1 MRHVAVA
8 VVIKNGRVLAC
19 QRKKG
24 ARYELKWEFPGGKFE
39 DGETAEQCLRRELME
54 ELSIEVGPIEK
65 MEVEVSHYDDGGTYQ
80 VHYGFVTDFAGQPKN
95 NVFEAIRW
103 VTPDELSGLD
113 ILEGNRGIVR
123 RLVDSRFKV

>member
-8 VVIKNGRVLAC
+8 VIIRNGRVLAC

-65 MEVEVSHYDDGGTYQ
+65 MEVESWHYDDGGAFQ
-80 VHYGFVTDFAGQPKN
+80 VHYGYIMDLAGHPTN
-95 NVFEAIRW
+95 NVFEDIRW
-103 VTPDELSGLD
+103 VTPAELGDLD
-113 ILEGNRGIVR
+113 VLEGNRGIVN
-123 RLVDSRFKV
+123 RLVESHFKI

>member
-65 MEVEVSHYDDGGTYQ
+65 MEIEVSHYDDGGTYQ
-80 VHYGFVTDFAGQPKN
+80 VHYAYVMNFVGQPTN
-95 NVFEAIRW
+95 NVFEDIRW
-103 VTPDELSGLD
+103 VSPTELSNLD
-113 ILEGNRGIVR
+113 VLEGNRGIVK
-123 RLVDSRFKV
+123 RLVDSHFMI